1 MKLNE
6 PARQKL
12 ERQNPQTN
20 ETNDWVQS
28 KINSLV
34 GLLEPLLA
42 TVKRQKLARF
52 GCTTHLDSL
61 SKTILQGR
69 GNAGWTP

>member
-1 MKLNE
+1 MNE

-42 TVKRQKLARF
+42 TVKRQKLACF
-52 GCTTHLDSL
+52 SMSHT
-61 SKTILQGR
+61 KTAPKKTSFR
-69 GNAGWTP
+69 AS